1 MPPGAVSRRSRS
13 WRRPGFAGWLE
24 RQRLENILQA
34 VVDDDFLLQARQNR
48 LHRFEIKAASRDLRC
63 LAIFGEQQREF
74 LRLASGLGHP
84 AESMRFV
91 LFRALPPL
99 RSRARSSL

>member
-34 VVDDDFLLQARQNR
+34 VVDDDFLLQAGQNR
-48 LHRFEIKAASRDLRC
+48 LQRFEIKATSRDLTR
-63 LAIFGEQQREF
+63 LAIFGEHQREF
-74 LRLASGLGHP
+74 LRLASGLVHP
-84 AESMRFV
+84 AEIIRFGLILDLV
-91 LFRALPPL
+91 RLA
-99 RSRARSSL
+99 ARVR